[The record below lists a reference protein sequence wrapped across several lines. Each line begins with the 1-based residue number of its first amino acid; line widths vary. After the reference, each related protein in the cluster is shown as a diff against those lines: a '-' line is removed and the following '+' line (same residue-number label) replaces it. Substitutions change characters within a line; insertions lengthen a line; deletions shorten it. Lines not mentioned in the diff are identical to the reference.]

1 MLLSN
6 AVICVAALILIKQE
20 KVQLLKV
27 YGKQQIPGVAFY
39 GLPETQKMNYTNL
52 QIRSLTGIPVKTIHE
67 AFTNAFSDYEVQI
80 EMPVEKLR
88 EMMVTRD
95 LNPDWSVGCF
105 DGEKLTGFILTG
117 YREKDGVITCYD
129 GGTGVIKAYQRKGI
143 GEMMLKE
150 LLQLLKEKGVSRFV
164 LEVLENNTPAI
175 NLYEKYG
182 FAKTRKL
189 HCFEIDKQNLQSVT
203 ERGFGIS
210 VVNPATVVENEEKYS
225 LFTPTWQNEIKSVTN
240 VKENYTMVSLA
251 CNGRVLCYGYI
262 HKTKGDI
269 PQIGILEEWKQWGL
283 EAHLLNEMAKHTE
296 SEKLI
301 VLNVEEN
308 NYLAG
313 VLKKQEFS
321 NFVNQ
326 WEMVLEIQ

>member
-1 MLLSN
+1 
-6 AVICVAALILIKQE
+6 
-20 KVQLLKV
+20 
-27 YGKQQIPGVAFY
+27 
-39 GLPETQKMNYTNL
+39 MNNTNL
-52 QIRSLTGIPVKTIHE
+52 QIRTLSGTSVETIHE
-67 AFTNAFSDYEVQI
+67 AFIDAFSEYEVPI
-80 EMPVEKLR
+80 DMPVEKLR

-105 DGEKLTGFILTG
+105 DGDLLVGFILTG
-117 YREKDGVITCYD
+117 YREKDGVKTCYD
-129 GGTGVIKAYQRKGI
+129 GGTGVIKAYQRKGV

-182 FAKTRKL
+182 FAIIRKL
-189 HCFEIDKQNLQSVT
+189 QCFEIEKQKLRPVPD
-203 ERGFGIS
+203 RGFGVS
-210 VVNPATVVENEEKYS
+210 VVNPATVVENEKKYN
-225 LFTPTWQNEIKSVTN
+225 LFTHTWQNEIQSVIN
-240 VKENYTMVSLA
+240 VKENYTLVSLS
-251 CNGRVLCYGYI
+251 CTNRVLCYGYV

-269 PQIGILEEWKQWGL
+269 PQIGILEEWKNWGL
-283 EAHLLNEMAKHTE
+283 EAHLINELAKHTE
-296 SEKLI
+296 SKNLI

-308 NYLAG
+308 NYLTE

-326 WEMVLEIQ
+326 FEMILK

>member
-1 MLLSN
+1 
-6 AVICVAALILIKQE
+6 
-20 KVQLLKV
+20 
-27 YGKQQIPGVAFY
+27 
-39 GLPETQKMNYTNL
+39 MNNTNL
-52 QIRSLTGIPVKTIHE
+52 QVRLLTGTLVETIHE
-67 AFTNAFSDYEVQI
+67 AFIDAFSEYEVPI
-80 EMPVEKLR
+80 DMPVEKLR

-105 DGEKLTGFILTG
+105 DGDLLVGFILTG
-117 YREKDGVITCYD
+117 YREKDGVKTCYD

-189 HCFEIDKQNLQSVT
+189 QCFEIEKQKLRPVPD
-203 ERGFGIS
+203 RGFGVS
-210 VVNPATVVENEEKYS
+210 VVNPATVVENEEKYN
-225 LFTPTWQNEIKSVTN
+225 LFTPTWQNEIRSVLN
-240 VKENYTMVSLA
+240 VRENYTFVSLS
-251 CNGRVLCYGYI
+251 CTSRVLCYGYV

-269 PQIGILEEWKQWGL
+269 PQIGILKEWKNWGL
-283 EAHLLNEMAKHTE
+283 EAHLLAELAKQTD
-296 SEKLI
+296 SDKLI
-301 VLNVEEN
+301 LSNVEEK
-308 NYLAG
+308 NYLADTL
-313 VLKKQEFS
+313 VKQGFR

-326 WEMVLEIQ
+326 FEMILE

>member
-1 MLLSN
+1 
-6 AVICVAALILIKQE
+6 
-20 KVQLLKV
+20 
-27 YGKQQIPGVAFY
+27 
-39 GLPETQKMNYTNL
+39 MNNL
-52 QIRSLTGIPVKTIHE
+52 QIKTLSETSVETIHE
-67 AFTNAFSDYEVQI
+67 AFIDAFSEYEVPI
-80 EMPVEKLR
+80 DMPVEKLR

-105 DGEKLTGFILTG
+105 DAEKLVGFILTG
-117 YREKDGVITCYD
+117 YREKDGVKTCYD

-150 LLQLLKEKGVSRFV
+150 LLQLVKEKGVSRFV

-189 HCFEIDKQNLQSVT
+189 QCFEIEKQKLRPVPD
-203 ERGFGIS
+203 RGFGVS
-210 VVNPATVVENEEKYS
+210 VVNPATVVENEEKYN
-225 LFTPTWQNEIKSVTN
+225 LFTPTWQNEIQSIIN
-240 VKENYTMVSLA
+240 VKENYTLVSLS
-251 CNGRVLCYGYI
+251 CTSRVLCYGYV

-269 PQIGILEEWKQWGL
+269 PQIGILEEWKNWGL
-283 EAHLLNEMAKHTE
+283 EAHLIAELAKHTK

-301 VLNVEEN
+301 FLNVEEN
-308 NYLAG
+308 NYLAE
-313 VLKKQEFS
+313 VMQKLEFG

-326 WEMVLEIQ
+326 FEMILK